1 MTGMDSP
8 SFTLLK
14 SLRPMTIFGNV
25 PAVVEEEERQ
35 CAADKTS
42 VGEIK
47 EPPQ

>member
-8 SFTLLK
+8 SFTLVK
-14 SLRPMTIFGNV
+14 SLRPMTIFGSV
-25 PAVVEEEERQ
+25 PEAVEEERQ

-42 VGEIK
+42 VGEIN